1 MVAWKLRAKTG
12 GQTKY
17 VTVTQK
23 NVEANTWTQVDTT
36 GKIKQIE
43 SYNFRELLTICIFQ
57 VSLHELV
64 AQADELTL
72 YLETESEGVD
82 YDVDNVTMERLV
94 ISDTWRQQAE
104 EDIERLRKR
113 NITINFSGIDAT
125 DLVLNVTQVRGE
137 DSKYI
142 DAFLKLLYFR

>member
-1 MVAWKLRAKTG
+1 M
-12 GQTKY
+12 
-17 VTVTQK
+17 
-23 NVEANTWTQVDTT
+23 
-36 GKIKQIE
+36 
-43 SYNFRELLTICIFQ
+43 TICIFQ

-82 YDVDNVTMERLV
+82 YDVDNVLMERLV

-125 DLVLNVTQVRGE
+125 DLVLNVTQVRG
-137 DSKYI
+137 
-142 DAFLKLLYFR
+142 

>member
-1 MVAWKLRAKTG
+1 M
-12 GQTKY
+12 
-17 VTVTQK
+17 
-23 NVEANTWTQVDTT
+23 
-36 GKIKQIE
+36 
-43 SYNFRELLTICIFQ
+43 Q

-64 AQADELTL
+64 AQADELML

-82 YDVDNVTMERLV
+82 YDVDNVLMERLV

-125 DLVLNVTQVRGE
+125 DLVLNVTQVRG
-137 DSKYI
+137 
-142 DAFLKLLYFR
+142 

>member
-1 MVAWKLRAKTG
+1 M
-12 GQTKY
+12 
-17 VTVTQK
+17 
-23 NVEANTWTQVDTT
+23 
-36 GKIKQIE
+36 
-43 SYNFRELLTICIFQ
+43 
-57 VSLHELV
+57 